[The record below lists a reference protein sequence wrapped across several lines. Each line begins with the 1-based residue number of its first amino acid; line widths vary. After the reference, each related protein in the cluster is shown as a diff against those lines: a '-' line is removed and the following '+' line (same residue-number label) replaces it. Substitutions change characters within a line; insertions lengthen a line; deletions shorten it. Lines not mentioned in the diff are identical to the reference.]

1 MKLKDIKLD
10 ETAAA
15 GITSVASIG
24 KVEFAAY
31 PNRVE
36 LYRRNKCDKTECI
49 AKIKRQKG
57 QGWRFTPTQAWGNQQ
72 LPHFGQLNN
81 IKSPV
86 KGMKTVSGNLS
97 DMLKKWG
104 IRYDDLMK
112 KSE

>member
-1 MKLKDIKLD
+1 MKLKDIKLK
-10 ETAAA
+10 EEAAA

-24 KVEFAAY
+24 KVEFAAF

-36 LYRRNKCDKTECI
+36 LYRRDNCNNSHCI
-49 AKIKRQKG
+49 AKIRRQKG
-57 QGWRFTPTQAWGNQQ
+57 DGWRFTPTKHWGNQQ

-86 KGMKTVSGNLS
+86 KGMKTVSGNLA
-97 DMLKKWG
+97 DMLKTWG

-112 KSE
+112 KE